1 MKDNKEDKEGLSK
14 TVGVHQIFSRA
25 QSEKMTGFGKLLG
38 KIFISYSENKL
49 HIFIR
54 NKGQEKKIF
63 QKRDHS
69 FFPLV

>member
-54 NKGQEKKIF
+54 NKG
-63 QKRDHS
+63 
-69 FFPLV
+69 